1 MRDGDFIIIDLNTDN
16 SGAVVGRDCMV
27 VGYTISGVMVDLCAL
42 LCDRL
47 SGQIVVWS
55 KERLQNLYYQRWS
68 LCNGL

>member
-1 MRDGDFIIIDLNTDN
+1 MPYTFEPHKIEF
-16 SGAVVGRDCMV
+16 
-27 VGYTISGVMVDLCAL
+27 GYNRISGVMVDLCAL

-47 SGQIVVWS
+47 PVQIVVWS